1 MDDFF
6 SDNDESDFGNEAKAF
21 ERAGGGLLQELLTGI
36 YTTDIDMKKKDMP
49 PIDRFLISS
58 DAMCRSLKLST
69 ADINTILTKARYE
82 VSGIEYKNYVA
93 FILGFLASE
102 GGTSLEVKNVKR
114 VIETILPQVSERA
127 GVEPADVVR
136 YARYWRE
143 FL

>member
-1 MDDFF
+1 MDDFL
-6 SDNDESDFGNEAKAF
+6 SDNESDFGNEAKAF
-21 ERAGGGLLQELLTGI
+21 ERAGGGLLQELLTGV
-36 YTTDIDMKKKDMP
+36 YTDDIDMKKRDMP
-49 PIDRFLISS
+49 PIDRFLIST

-69 ADINTILTKARYE
+69 SDINTILTKARYQ

-102 GGTSLEVKNVKR
+102 GGSSLKVKKVR
-114 VIETILPQVSERA
+114 SVIQEILPQVADRA
-127 GVEPADVVR
+127 GVEPEDVVR

>member
-1 MDDFF
+1 MDFL
-6 SDNDESDFGNEAKAF
+6 SDNEDDFGNEAKAF

-36 YTTDIDMKKKDMP
+36 YTDDIDMKKRDMP
-49 PIDRFLISS
+49 AIDRFLIST
-58 DAMCRSLKLST
+58 DAMCRNLKLSSE
-69 ADINTILTKARYE
+69 DINIILNKARYE

-102 GGTSLEVKNVKR
+102 GGSSLKVKKVKNV
-114 VIETILPQVSERA
+114 IDNILPQVSDKG
-127 GVEPADVVR
+127 GVEPADVIR